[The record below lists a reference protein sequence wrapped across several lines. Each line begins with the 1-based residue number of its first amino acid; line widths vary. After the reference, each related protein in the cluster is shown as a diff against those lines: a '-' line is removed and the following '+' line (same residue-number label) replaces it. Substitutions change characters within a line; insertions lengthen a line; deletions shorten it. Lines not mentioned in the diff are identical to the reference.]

1 MPMHGNPCNK
11 AEAIRAPRAG
21 RGMHARGRRGYR
33 PLRPVLYAYTAL
45 TCFMVLSSALPV
57 RSDPPSHF
65 QQIERRLQADSEIVS
80 GKAGVGHLVVESA
93 GISTW
98 IAQPSP
104 NQPPDWYLRHGIDGQ
119 PKRTGTPYLDARC
132 TETRH
137 LMVYGHNLGI
147 PGLGFTSLARAFEAD
162 AFNEMGKATWSQQ
175 GRRETI
181 FTPVFACRVDKAYE
195 TIQRFSFATADEL
208 RAWLHA
214 IKKDAAVTE
223 SDCDELISRAR
234 SALTLVTCTKNQRS
248 GKERTLVIYVSP
260 QDSYSLGTSAESE
273 ESEEESSPSDISAS

>member
-1 MPMHGNPCNK
+1 MPMHGNPRDK
-11 AEAIRAPRAG
+11 AEAVRAPRAG

-33 PLRPVLYAYTAL
+33 PLLLILCAYIAL
-45 TCFMVLSSALPV
+45 TCFMVLSSELPV
-57 RSDPPSHF
+57 CSDPPSHF
-65 QQIERRLQADSEIVS
+65 QPIERHLQTDSETVS
-80 GKAGVGHLVVESA
+80 KGAGVGHLVVESA

-147 PGLGFTSLARAFEAD
+147 PGLGFTSLARAFKANV
-162 AFNEMGKATWSQQ
+162 FSEMGEATWSQQ
-175 GRRETI
+175 GRRMI
-181 FTPVFACRVDKAYE
+181 SFTPAFACRVDKAYE

-208 RAWLHA
+208 RTWLHA
-214 IKKDAAVTE
+214 VKKDATVAE
-223 SDCDELISRAR
+223 SDCDELIASAR
-234 SALTLVTCTKNQRS
+234 SALTLVTCTKNQRA

-260 QDSYSLGTSAESE
+260 RESYSLGTSAESE